1 MRSPALL
8 ADSSRNSRT
17 PTFGVY
23 GVGELALMPASVA
36 HLQSTEADDGGTI
49 DRSPDVPVLPASI
62 PSSDRLAD
70 EALGVLDRARPPG
83 LIPTSD
89 LGGCP
94 LVDYDPV
101 LGLDGTGRSV
111 IYCTTTFNGLAVARR
126 VGLDWVSQ
134 ADRSPGIPRSA
145 EWQPGRTAQAHHSA
159 TRPASCAPP

>member
-126 VGLDWVSQ
+126 VWLDWVSQ
-134 ADRSPGIPRSA
+134 ADPLAGRRGSPWRTWPVSGIA
-145 EWQPGRTAQAHHSA
+145 GG
-159 TRPASCAPP
+159 

>member
-1 MRSPALL
+1 MRSPALV
-8 ADSSRNSRT
+8 ADSSCNSRT
-17 PTFGVY
+17 PTFGVD

-101 LGLDGTGRSV
+101 IGLDGAERDLLHHNIQLSCRRTTSLARLRLASRPRLRDDRGAASGTLSGVGAGR
-111 IYCTTTFNGLAVARR
+111 
-126 VGLDWVSQ
+126 
-134 ADRSPGIPRSA
+134 P
-145 EWQPGRTAQAHHSA
+145 
-159 TRPASCAPP
+159 

>member
-1 MRSPALL
+1 MRSPALV

-62 PSSDRLAD
+62 PSPATASLTK
-70 EALGVLDRARPPG
+70 ALGVLDRVRPPG

-101 LGLDGTGRSV
+101 LGLDGDGAERDLLHHNIQRS
-111 IYCTTTFNGLAVARR
+111 CRRTTSLARLGFTSR
-126 VGLDWVSQ
+126 PLTWQ
-134 ADRSPGIPRSA
+134 PRSA
-145 EWQPGRTAQAHHSA
+145 EWQPGRTA
-159 TRPASCAPP
+159 

>member
-1 MRSPALL
+1 MRSPALV

-36 HLQSTEADDGGTI
+36 RLQSTEADDGGTI

-70 EALGVLDRARPPG
+70 EALGVLDRVRPPG

-111 IYCTTTFNGLAVARR
+111 IYCTTTFNGRSCRRTTSLARLALASRPSSGR
-126 VGLDWVSQ
+126 
-134 ADRSPGIPRSA
+134 PHKERSA
-145 EWQPGRTAQAHHSA
+145 KTASM
-159 TRPASCAPP
+159 TFTTPMREP